1 MILRRDKRIGQILL
15 AFESKHAGDKSDFLE
30 KVHHL
35 ICRLHFAML
44 FIVTHIHDTLISV
57 EESRSFLDHHLE
69 YTTREGGNILYKN
82 DIENQHIARGW

>member
-57 EESRSFLDHHLE
+57 EESRSFYEDLLE
-69 YTTREGGNILYKN
+69 
-82 DIENQHIARGW
+82 